1 MECAPSFGHFQIV
14 LYHESAEIRK
24 ELLSSAVNYTYCMPR
39 LHFFGGK
46 QIRVLLGVK
55 SGNALRM
62 HSRCTWRHREGLQNV
77 HNTSISSALSP

>member
-14 LYHESAEIRK
+14 LYHEPAEIWK
-24 ELLSSAVNYTYCMPR
+24 ELLSSAVNYPYGMPR

-55 SGNALRM
+55 AGNALRM
-62 HSRCTWRHREGLQNV
+62 HARCTWRHSEGLQNV
-77 HNTSISSALSP
+77 HTTALSSALSP